1 MAARISRAWAVPAW
15 RRVACTL
22 AVAGACSV
30 GVAPTATAADLESKQ
45 WYLKA
50 MHADEIWKK
59 TTGEG
64 IKVAVIDSG
73 VNSATPS
80 LQGQV
85 LKGLDATEAPGEATD
100 DYEGHGTT
108 MAELIAGTGKGGGI
122 RGLAPGAK
130 IIPMRVATKAFPKN
144 VKVNEWDEVVAM
156 RAAADSDAQIISV
169 SIGNEFV
176 SEREREA
183 IKYAQSKG
191 KLVFAAAGNSA
202 KKGNKPSYPAKYDE
216 VVAVGAIDRDG
227 RVGDYSHHS
236 EIVDIAAPG
245 TDIPYWCDSTFTRY
259 CDGGEGTSQ
268 AAALASA
275 SAALIWSAHPDW
287 TANQVLRVM
296 FESAGRGEEW
306 KDNSKSQYL
315 GHGVVRPNAHI
326 TRGLG
331 RPGAPDLSPLTNE
344 KTGGAPAGS
353 AAPSAPTASDAP
365 KGGSKSDAVAAG
377 SSKTADGGSQ
387 TGLILGGV
395 AVVVVLA
402 TGAFAVIRKRRT
414 T

>member
-1 MAARISRAWAVPAW
+1 MAAGTNQALAMPTW

-22 AVAGACSV
+22 ALAGACSV
-30 GVAPTATAADLESKQ
+30 GMAPSATAADIESQQ

-59 TTGEG
+59 STGEG

-73 VNSATPS
+73 VNSKTPS

-130 IIPMRVATKAFPKN
+130 IIPMRVATKAFPKD

-169 SIGNEFV
+169 SIGNEFM

-183 IKYAQSKG
+183 IRYAQSRG
-191 KLVFAAAGNSA
+191 KLIFAAAGNSA
-202 KKGNKPSYPAKYDE
+202 KKGNKPSYPAKYEE
-216 VVAVGAIDRDG
+216 VVAVGAIGRDG

-236 EIVDIAAPG
+236 EIVDLAAPG

-268 AAALASA
+268 AAAIASA

-326 TRGLG
+326 SRGVG
-331 RPGAPDLSPLTNE
+331 KPGAPDLSPLTNE
-344 KTGGAPAGS
+344 KTGGASAGS
-353 AAPSAPTASDAP
+353 PAPSSPAVSGAP
-365 KGGSKSDAVAAG
+365 KEGAKSDAVVAG
-377 SSKTADGGSQ
+377 SSKTADGNW
-387 TGLILGGV
+387 TGLILGGA
-395 AVVVVLA
+395 AVVVVIA
-402 TGAFAVIRKRRT
+402 AGAFAVIRKRRT